1 MTCDVSF
8 PQSKSTGSWD
18 ELHLTGY
25 AECAHLCSSSG
36 QDFAKQ
42 KHKMTL
48 MSSFLSHCICGDP
61 LPVSDSEVR
70 TLFNL

>member
-18 ELHLTGY
+18 ELRLTSY
-25 AECAHLCSSSG
+25 AESVFAFVALTVKT
-36 QDFAKQ
+36 AKQ

>member
-8 PQSKSTGSWD
+8 PQSKSPGSWD

-25 AECAHLCSSSG
+25 AESVLTFVVLR
-36 QDFAKQ
+36 DKTAKQ

-48 MSSFLSHCICGDP
+48 MSFCLSHCICGDP